1 MNTQIKP
8 KFEAVL
14 SADVLRFA
22 GQPSVEISPIFDRQ
36 LAFYED
42 LDVPRGTAIKS
53 ACLAVIGSL
62 LIRPVECLIN
72 PLRANY
78 SFYYSDVQ
86 TTLNRINDL
95 VDYFGDNLDKSSFMQ
110 TGLDLALIRKEQ
122 AEQILS
128 ELLRAINLDK

>member
-1 MNTQIKP
+1 M
-8 KFEAVL
+8 
-14 SADVLRFA
+14 
-22 GQPSVEISPIFDRQ
+22 EISPIFDRQ

-95 VDYFGDNLDKSSFMQ
+95 VDFFTKTLGTSSFTQ
-110 TGLDLALIRKEQ
+110 TCLDLALIRKEQ

-128 ELLRAINLDK
+128 ELLRAIKLDN

>member
-1 MNTQIKP
+1 MNTQVKP

-14 SADVLRFA
+14 SADVLRLA
-22 GQPSVEISPIFDRQ
+22 GQQKVNISDVFARQ
-36 LAFYED
+36 IAFYKD
-42 LDVPRGTAIKS
+42 LDVPRETNVNS
-53 ACLAVIGSL
+53 ATLAVIGSL
-62 LIRPVECLIN
+62 LINAVDSLIN

-95 VDYFGDNLDKSSFMQ
+95 VDFFTKTLGTSSFTQ
-110 TGLDLALIRKEQ
+110 TCLDLALIRKEQ

-128 ELLRAINLDK
+128 ELLRAIKLDK

>member
-72 PLRANY
+72 PLRADY

>member
-1 MNTQIKP
+1 MNTQVKP

-14 SADVLRFA
+14 SADVLRLA
-22 GQPSVEISPIFDRQ
+22 GQQKANITEIFARQ
-36 LAFYED
+36 RGFYID
-42 LDVPRGTAIKS
+42 LDVPRGTVINTS
-53 ACLAVIGSL
+53 VLSVIGSF
-62 LIRPVECLIN
+62 LINAVDCLIN
-72 PLRANY
+72 PLYANY

-86 TTLNRINDL
+86 TTLNRINGL

-110 TGLDLALIRKEQ
+110 TGLDLALIRKGQ

>member
-22 GQPSVEISPIFDRQ
+22 GQPSVGISPIFDRQ

-72 PLRANY
+72 PLRADY